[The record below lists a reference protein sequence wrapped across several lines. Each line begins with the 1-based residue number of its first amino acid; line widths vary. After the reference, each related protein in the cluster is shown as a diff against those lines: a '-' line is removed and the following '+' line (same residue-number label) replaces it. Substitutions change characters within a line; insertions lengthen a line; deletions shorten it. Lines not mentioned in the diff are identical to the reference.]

1 MVSDKEVTRWV
12 GDRLHDI
19 LGFSESNTA
28 QFIVALAKRASGV
41 DALVEQLADNDV
53 PVNDNTRAFAG
64 ELLSKLGR
72 GSARPAAAAPPG
84 RTQAD
89 ALAASASYSLMLS
102 DDESSSAVSKP
113 AASKISKSKAA
124 AAATTATTKKAGKHK
139 ARHRHASD
147 SSEDDTVVRAKRPR
161 AAAEP
166 ETEEQAHQRQLD
178 EDLAER
184 NALVERMAERDKSK
198 TKSAELGGLTPAQV
212 QELATRGVVTK
223 DGQLVSGEDK
233 PLTIKE
239 MRELSRQLYLPKRA
253 DKELRLLEAQLRD
266 EEELFTAEGVALT
279 EAERRRAEIGRQVRH
294 NSSSNIYIYCVLL
307 AWCWLQARLQ
317 YTLYSVA

>member
-1 MVSDKEVTRWV
+1 MASDKEVTRWV

-53 PVNDNTRAFAG
+53 PVNDSTRAFAG

-72 GSARPAAAAPPG
+72 GSARPAAAAPRG

-113 AASKISKSKAA
+113 AASKKSKSKAA
-124 AAATTATTKKAGKHK
+124 STTAAAATTKKAGKHK

-279 EAERRRAEIGRQVRH
+279 EAERRRAEIGRQV
-294 NSSSNIYIYCVLL
+294 S
-307 AWCWLQARLQ
+307 
-317 YTLYSVA
+317 

>member
-1 MVSDKEVTRWV
+1 MSSDKEVTRWV

-53 PVNDNTRAFAG
+53 PVNDSTRAFAG

-72 GSARPAAAAPPG
+72 GSTRPAAAAPRG

-102 DDESSSAVSKP
+102 DDESSSAAAKP
-113 AASKISKSKAA
+113 AASKKSKSKAA
-124 AAATTATTKKAGKHK
+124 SATATAAATTKKAGKHK

-212 QELATRGVVTK
+212 QELATRGIVSR
-223 DGQLVSGEDK
+223 DGQLQSGKDK

-279 EAERRRAEIGRQVRH
+279 EAERRRAEIGRQVR
-294 NSSSNIYIYCVLL
+294 
-307 AWCWLQARLQ
+307 
-317 YTLYSVA
+317 